1 MDFSLIPK
9 AEASITTLIKS
20 INKIIINPIIYFL
33 FACALAYFLYGVA
46 QYLMSPDN
54 EEIRKKSKTQMVS
67 GLVGLFIMVSVF
79 GIMTLIG
86 STVKSNIKIQPNGT
100 IVDTTFTESTTS
112 GGLQST
118 NGGTQDTVY
127 NHLDSTSG
135 GSQDTSG
142 GSQYTS
148 GGYQY
153 TNNNGGVI
161 GEILLT
167 IFNSEANKK
176 DYIGTLV
183 YPIQEERNW
192 SAKPTQFTSKYILEN
207 NGGYYYVIGSGM
219 SPNNRTAKD
228 IAVTNALIKLA
239 RLKNITATT
248 QVTYKI
254 VDESN
259 YTIDDVTGD
268 YDYFVVLQS
277 PKIDTNIK
285 TNNIIDV
292 SSKTIKGDTTIRR

>member
-20 INKIIINPIIYFL
+20 INKVIVNPIIYFL

-54 EEIRKKSKTQMVS
+54 EEVRKKSKTQMIS

-86 STVKSNIKIQPNGT
+86 STVKSDIKIQPNGT
-100 IVDTTFTESTTS
+100 VVNTAFTENTTSNGLESTT
-112 GGLQST
+112 T
-118 NGGTQDTVY
+118 GGTQDTVHNY
-127 NHLDSTSG
+127 LDNTSG

-142 GSQYTS
+142 GYQDTS

-207 NGGYYYVIGSGM
+207 NGSYYYVIGSGM

-228 IAVTNALIKLA
+228 IAVTNALIQLAKL
-239 RLKNITATT
+239 KSIKETT

-277 PKIDTNIK
+277 PK
-285 TNNIIDV
+285 
-292 SSKTIKGDTTIRR
+292 